1 MLKVFMESVASQ
13 AAARGKVDDEGVVK
27 DLATLFLQS
36 YPEAKLSRY
45 TEDDLVDR
53 ILMAYKVFR
62 VRKPGEIKVEMISQ
76 DGCTMIYINTEDQ
89 PFLLDTIKIQMEE
102 MEVPYD
108 FYVHPII
115 TVERDQEGRVVRVA
129 PSWEEGPK
137 ESLILFETGLAPER
151 HEEVR
156 ERLIT
161 ILRVAK
167 DVVGDFV
174 KMKRR
179 LRDAMNDLDFYREL
193 KGDPLGE
200 VEEAGKFLDW
210 LYDEH
215 FVFLGALYLEDSE
228 GEGQGLGICRI
239 QHRKV
244 PGLFSLDYLRE
255 RLSREEWVFRYTKGK
270 ETAQI
275 YRKGKLD
282 IVAVRSFS
290 EDGEPK
296 GWHLFVGVFSKRAIR
311 ENPSEVPILRMK
323 LQRIVQSMRV
333 VVGSY
338 DHKRVVM
345 LYNLFPIDEL
355 LLAQEKEIEEL
366 IYAILHMGR
375 EGGVRVFQSLR
386 EEHLAIM
393 VAFGQERYSARL
405 EEEIKRRLGEQ
416 FPGSYVDTRFFI
428 YEDSLALLWFF
439 VYGDSLKELD
449 TKALEEEINQL
460 SQSWEDRFKEALGSS
475 YPPEDAA
482 VLYHRYGG
490 LFPEEYKAITPPEEA
505 VVDLLYLEQLRETG
519 EIQVSFHQEEEEYT
533 RIKFFALEELTL
545 SATVPVL
552 ENMDLKVL
560 DEVSIALE
568 KGRETYYIHSF
579 RVVTSRGGPVSEEVW
594 CDLAEGL
601 KAVMAG
607 QVESDDLNK
616 LVVREGADWRAVD
629 LFRAYKNYLRQ
640 VAPHFAPA
648 SVSKA
653 LLQYP
658 RVARSI
664 WNYFDAKF
672 NPEEGGTP
680 QEREETLAKLKEKF
694 EKAMAQVEH
703 VNEDQVL
710 RAIFNLVEAT
720 VRTNFYRKDRVS
732 HYISF
737 KIESAR
743 VRETPS
749 PRPMFE
755 IYVHEKGM
763 EGIHLRG
770 GKVARG
776 GIRWSDRVDDFR
788 REILDLMRTQM
799 VKNAVIIPVGAK
811 GGFIVKEVPRD
822 RNKAAQV
829 AKEKYKILIRG
840 MLDVTDNVV
849 DGKVVPPP
857 QVVRYDDDD
866 PYLVVAA
873 DKGTAHLSDVANELA
888 REYGFWLDDAFA
900 SGGSTGYSH
909 KALGITAKGAWVCV
923 RRHFMEMGIDPE
935 KDPITVVGIG
945 DMGGDVFGNGMLLSK
960 SMKLVGAF
968 NHLHIFLDPDPDPLI
983 SWQERKRLFDE
994 GKEWEGYN
1002 RELISEGGGI
1012 YPRDAKSITLSPQVK
1027 KLLDTDKDEVSGPEL
1042 IKLLLKAPVDLLW
1055 NGGIGT
1061 YVKASFETHEEV
1073 GDPETDG
1080 VRVDAKDLRVKV
1092 VGEGGNLG
1100 FTQKARVEY
1109 AMKGGRIN
1117 TDALDNSAGVDM
1129 SDHEVNIKILLQ
1141 GPVKRGELTYEE
1153 RNSLLQEAAPEVV
1166 DAVLYD
1172 NYRQSLAVSLDVIRS
1187 RRNLEPFR
1195 WVIGKMVAS
1204 DFLDRRSVYL
1214 PSDQELED
1222 RAKTGRGLLRP
1233 ELALLLGYEKLWVKE
1248 QLRGCPFIKASYL
1261 NEYLERY
1268 FPPAFRER
1276 FKEEILHHL
1285 LRDEIVLTIVT
1296 NTMVNQAGISFFAR
1310 MMSELEASPGEVAS
1324 SYMMMEGVLNA
1335 VKYRFA
1341 VYELDFQVPAQVQ
1354 YETLLEL
1361 EEAVEV
1367 LVRWSLFFSGDWLPI
1382 QEVIE
1387 KYRGMV
1393 ASLIDMLPQVL
1404 PREMAAELDE
1414 RMKEFMDQ
1422 GLPERLAKVR
1432 ASLPYMADSMALF
1445 TLAEYLGCEMEK
1457 LAPIYYHMVH
1467 LFKLDGI
1474 FRAIREE
1481 AKRDHWEV
1489 LAYTYLEKDVWN
1501 VKREITKKA
1510 FQIWEEGMTFQEL
1523 EARLSEKEPW
1533 VVERLEELKGWIE
1546 EKGARGLA
1554 AWTVALRRLR
1564 EVLI

>member
-1 MLKVFMESVASQ
+1 MLKVFLESVAAQ
-13 AAARGKVDDEGVVK
+13 AAARGKVDDPGVLK

-36 YPEAKLSRY
+36 YPEAMLSRY
-45 TEDDLVDR
+45 TEEDLVDR
-53 ILMAYKVFR
+53 ILMAYRIFQ
-62 VRKPGEIKVEMISQ
+62 VRQPGEIKVEMVPQ
-76 DGCTMIYINTEDQ
+76 DGYTMIFVNTDDQ
-89 PFLLDTIKIQMEE
+89 PFLLDTMKIQMEE
-102 MEVPYD
+102 MEVPYN
-108 FYVHPII
+108 FYVHPIL
-115 TVERDQEGRVVRVA
+115 TVERDKEGRVVRVA
-129 PSWEEGPK
+129 PSWEEGHK
-137 ESLILFETGLAPER
+137 ESLILFETGLVPER
-151 HEEVR
+151 HQEVK
-156 ERLIT
+156 ERLMA
-161 ILRVAK
+161 ILQVAR

-179 LRDAMNDLDFYREL
+179 LRDSMNDLDFYREL

-200 VEEAGKFLDW
+200 VEEAGAFLDW

-215 FVFLGALYLEDSE
+215 FVFLGSLYLEE
-228 GEGQGLGICRI
+228 GEGEDYGLGICRS
-239 QHRKV
+239 QYRDV
-244 PGLFSLDYLRE
+244 PGLFSLEHLRE
-255 RLSREEWVFRYTKGK
+255 RLSREERVFRYTKGR

-275 YRKGKLD
+275 YKRGKLD
-282 IVAVRSFS
+282 VVAVRSFS
-290 EDGEPK
+290 EEGEPQ
-296 GWHLFVGVFSKRAIR
+296 GWNLFVGVFSKRAVR
-311 ENPSEVPILRMK
+311 EDPADIPILRVK

-345 LYNLFPIDEL
+345 LYNLLPIEEL
-355 LLAQEKEIEEL
+355 LLAREEEVEGL
-366 IYAILHMGR
+366 ISAILHMGR
-375 EGGVRVFQSLR
+375 EGGVRVFQYLR
-386 EEHLAIM
+386 EEHLALM
-393 VAFGQERYSARL
+393 VAFSQERYSARL
-405 EEEIKRRLGEQ
+405 EEEIEDLLKEQ
-416 FPGSYVDTRFFI
+416 FPGSFVETRFLI

-439 VYGDSLKELD
+439 VSGEKLKELD
-449 TKALEEEINQL
+449 EKAFEEEINRI
-460 SQSWEDRFKEALGSS
+460 SQSWEDRFKYALGGS
-475 YPPEDAA
+475 YPPDDAA

-490 LFPEEYKAITPPEEA
+490 LFPKEYKAITPPEEA

-519 EIQVSFHQEEEEYT
+519 EIQVSFHQEEEYT

-560 DEVSIALE
+560 DEVSIRLE
-568 KGRETYYIHSF
+568 KGREIYYIHSF
-579 RVVTSRGGPVSEEVW
+579 RVVTSQGGPVLEEVW

-629 LFRAYKNYLRQ
+629 LFRAYKYYLRQ
-640 VAPHFAPA
+640 VAPHYSPD

-664 WNYFDAKF
+664 WFYFDAKF
-672 NPEEGGTP
+672 NPEKGGSP
-680 QEREETLAKLKEKF
+680 GEREKNLAKLREKF
-694 EKAMAQVEH
+694 EKAMARVEH

-710 RAIFNLVEAT
+710 RAIFNLVDAT
-720 VRTNFYRKDRVS
+720 VRTNFYRRDRVT

-737 KIESAR
+737 KVESAR
-743 VRETPS
+743 VREMPL

-755 IYVHEKGM
+755 IYVHETGM

-788 REILDLMRTQM
+788 REILDLMSTQM

-822 RNKAAQV
+822 RREAAQV

-840 MLDVTDNVV
+840 MLDLTDNVV
-849 DGKVVPPP
+849 EGKVVPPP
-857 QVVRYDDDD
+857 DVVRYDEDD

-909 KALGITAKGAWVCV
+909 KDLGITAKGAWVCV

-968 NHLHIFLDPDPDPLI
+968 NHLHIFLDPDPDPQV
-983 SWQERKRLFDE
+983 SWQERQRLFDQ

-1012 YPRDAKSITLSPQVK
+1012 YPRDAKSINLSPQVK
-1027 KLLDTDKDEVSGPEL
+1027 KLLDTEEEVVSGPQL

-1129 SDHEVNIKILLQ
+1129 SDHEVNIKILFQ
-1141 GPVKRGELTYEE
+1141 GPVKRGDLSYEE
-1153 RNSLLQEAAPEVV
+1153 RNKLLQEAASEVV

-1172 NYRQSLAVSLDVIRS
+1172 NYRQSLAISLDIIRS
-1187 RRNLEPFR
+1187 KRDLEPFR

-1222 RAKTGRGLLRP
+1222 RGKTGRGLLRP

-1248 QLRGCPFIKASYL
+1248 QLRGCSFIKATYL

-1268 FPPAFRER
+1268 FPPTFRER
-1276 FKEEILHHL
+1276 FKEEILKHL
-1285 LRDEIVLTIVT
+1285 LRDEIILTIVT

-1341 VYELDFQVPAQVQ
+1341 VYDLDFQVPAQVQ
-1354 YETLLEL
+1354 YDTLLEL

-1382 QEVIE
+1382 KEVID
-1387 KYRGMV
+1387 KYRGLIV
-1393 ASLIDMLPQVL
+1393 SLVDLLPQVL
-1404 PREMAAELDE
+1404 PQEMAAELE
-1414 RMKEFMDQ
+1414 KRLKEFQGQ
-1422 GLPERLAKVR
+1422 GLPERLARVR

-1457 LAPIYYHMVH
+1457 LAPLYYHMVH

-1481 AKRDHWEV
+1481 AKEDHWEV

-1510 FQIWEEGMTFQEL
+1510 FQLWEEGMTLQDL

-1533 VVERLEELKGWIE
+1533 VVERLGELKGWIE
-1546 EKGARGLA
+1546 ERGARGLA

-1564 EVLI
+1564 EVLV

>member
-1 MLKVFMESVASQ
+1 MLKVFLESVASQ
-13 AAARGKVDDEGVVK
+13 AVSRAKEGDPEVVR

-36 YPEAKLSRY
+36 YPEAMLSRY
-45 TEDDLVDR
+45 TEEDLVDR
-53 ILMAYKVFR
+53 IVTAYRVFR
-62 VRKPGEIKVEMISQ
+62 VRQPGEIKVETVSR
-76 DGCTMIYINTEDQ
+76 DGSTLIYLNTEDQ
-89 PFLLDTIKIQMEE
+89 PFILDTVKIQMAELD
-102 MEVPYD
+102 VPYN
-108 FYVHPII
+108 FYVHPIL
-115 TVERDQEGRVVRVA
+115 TVERNEKGEVVRVA

-137 ESLILFETGLAPER
+137 ESLILFETGLEPRR
-151 HEEVR
+151 HQEVKD
-156 ERLIT
+156 RLVA

-200 VEEAGKFLDW
+200 VEEAGEFLEW
-210 LYDEH
+210 LYQDH
-215 FVFLGALYLEDSE
+215 FVFLGALYLDDRE
-228 GEGQGLGICRI
+228 GEGHGLGICRAR
-239 QHRKV
+239 HRDV
-244 PGLFSLDYLRE
+244 PGLFSLDSLKE
-255 RLSREEWVFRYTKGK
+255 RLSREEKVFRYTKGR
-270 ETAQI
+270 ETAQV
-275 YRKGKLD
+275 YKRGKLD
-282 IVAVRSFS
+282 VVAVRSFS
-290 EDGEPK
+290 EDGEPR
-296 GWHLFVGVFSKRAIR
+296 GWNLFVGVFSKRAVR
-311 ENPSEVPILRMK
+311 ENPSDIPILRVK
-323 LQRIVQSMRV
+323 LQRIVQSTRV

-338 DHKRVVM
+338 DHKRLVM
-345 LYNLFPIDEL
+345 LYNLLPIEEL
-355 LLAQEKEIEEL
+355 LLAREKEIEEV
-366 IYAILHMGR
+366 ISTVLHMGR
-375 EGGVRVFQSLR
+375 EGGVRVLQRLR
-386 EEHLAIM
+386 EEYLALM
-393 VAFGQERYSARL
+393 VVFDQERYSARL
-405 EEEIKRRLGEQ
+405 EEEIENHLKAIL
-416 FPGSYVDTRFFI
+416 PGSYVETRFMI

-439 VYGDSLKELD
+439 VYGEGLRKLD
-449 TKALEEEINQL
+449 EKALEEEVNRL

-490 LFPEEYKAITPPEEA
+490 LFPKEYKAITPPEEA

-519 EIQVSFHQEEEEYT
+519 EIQVSFHQEEEYT

-560 DEVSIALE
+560 DEVSMGLE

-579 RVVTSRGGPVSEEVW
+579 RVVTSQGGPVPEEVW

-640 VAPHFAPA
+640 VAPHYAPA

-658 RVARSI
+658 RVTRSI
-664 WNYFDAKF
+664 WNYFHAKF
-672 NPEEGGTP
+672 DPEKGGSP
-680 QEREETLAKLKEKF
+680 QEREETLAKLREKF
-694 EKAMAQVEH
+694 EKAMARVEH

-720 VRTNFYRKDRVS
+720 VRTNFYRRDRVT

-743 VRETPS
+743 VKEMPT

-755 IYVHEKGM
+755 IYVHETGM

-799 VKNAVIIPVGAK
+799 VKNALIIPVGAK

-822 RNKAAQV
+822 RAEAARV

-840 MLDVTDNVV
+840 MLDLTDNVV
-849 DGKVVPPP
+849 EGKVVPPP
-857 QVVRYDDDD
+857 DVVRYDEDD

-935 KDPITVVGIG
+935 RDPITVVGIG
-945 DMGGDVFGNGMLLSK
+945 DMGGDVFGNGMLLSR

-968 NHLHIFLDPDPDPLI
+968 NHLHIFLDPNPDPEA

-1002 RELISEGGGI
+1002 RELISEGGGV
-1012 YPRDAKSITLSPQVK
+1012 YPRDAKSIPLSPQVRE
-1027 KLLDTDKDEVSGPEL
+1027 LLDTDEEEVSGPEL

-1129 SDHEVNIKILLQ
+1129 SDHEVNLKILLQ
-1141 GPVKRGELTYEE
+1141 GPVKRGELSYEE
-1153 RNSLLQEAAPEVV
+1153 RNRLLQEAAPEVV
-1166 DAVLYD
+1166 ESVLYD

-1214 PSDQELED
+1214 PSDQELQD
-1222 RAKTGRGLLRP
+1222 RAQTGRGLLRP

-1248 QLRGCPFIKASYL
+1248 QLRGCPFIRATYL

-1268 FPPAFRER
+1268 FPPTFRER
-1276 FKEEILHHL
+1276 FREDILNHL
-1285 LRDEIVLTIVT
+1285 LRDEIILTIVT

-1354 YETLLEL
+1354 YDTLLEL

-1382 QEVIE
+1382 KEVIE
-1387 KYRGMV
+1387 KYR
-1393 ASLIDMLPQVL
+1393 SLIVALVDLLPRVL
-1404 PREMAAELDE
+1404 PPEMASELNE
-1414 RMKEFMDQ
+1414 RLEEFKGQ
-1422 GLPERLAKVR
+1422 GLPERLARVR

-1481 AKRDHWEV
+1481 AKKDHWEV

-1501 VKREITKKA
+1501 VKREITKRA
-1510 FQIWEEGMTFQEL
+1510 FQLWEEGMSLEEL

-1533 VVERLEELKGWIE
+1533 VVERLKELKGWIE
-1546 EKGARGLA
+1546 DRGARGLA

-1564 EVLI
+1564 EVLV